1 LEEDLMKRI
10 AIVIG
15 LGVMAALLHGNPAG
29 AQDKNGQAA
38 RAASLAK
45 DVLPILKASCG
56 KCHSGGGSK
65 GGIDLSSYAT
75 MKKGGKG
82 GPVFVEGDPD
92 KSPLVTSISGDK
104 PDMPKKATPLT
115 KAQVAAISAW
125 VKEGAKN
132 N

>member
-1 LEEDLMKRI
+1 MKRLSL
-10 AIVIG
+10 VLG
-15 LGVMAALLHGNPAG
+15 LGLTAALLQGTSAG
-29 AQDKNGQAA
+29 AQEKNPAA
-38 RAASLAK
+38 RAASFSK
-45 DVLPILKASCG
+45 DVLPILKASCA
-56 KCHSGGGSK
+56 KCHAGKDAK

-104 PDMPKKATPLT
+104 PDMPKKAAPLT
-115 KAQVAAISAW
+115 KAQVATISAW

>member
-1 LEEDLMKRI
+1 MK
-10 AIVIG
+10 ATLLIG
-15 LGVMAALLHGNPAG
+15 LGLAAALSGEPP
-29 AQDKNGQAA
+29 A
-38 RAASLAK
+38 RAASFSK
-45 DVLPILKASCG
+45 DVLPILKASCS
-56 KCHSGGGSK
+56 KCHSGKESK
-65 GGIDLSSYAT
+65 GGVDLSSYAA

-104 PDMPKKATPLT
+104 PDMPKKAAPLT
-115 KAQVAAISAW
+115 KQQIAAISAW

>member
-1 LEEDLMKRI
+1 MRTIGIIL
-10 AIVIG
+10 G
-15 LGVMAALLHGNPAG
+15 LGLLVVSAAS
-29 AQDKNGQAA
+29 AQEKT
-38 RAASLAK
+38 RAASFSK
-45 DVLPILKASCG
+45 DVMPILKASCA
-56 KCHSGGGSK
+56 KCHASGGAK
-65 GGIDLSSYAT
+65 GGIDLSSYAA

-115 KAQVAAISAW
+115 KQQVAVISAW

>member
-1 LEEDLMKRI
+1 MKRI
-10 AIVIG
+10 VLTAAIGIV
-15 LGVMAALLHGNPAG
+15 AALLVGPSVT
-29 AQDKNGQAA
+29 AQDRTA
-38 RAASLAK
+38 RAASFAK

-56 KCHSGGGSK
+56 KCHSGGGAK
-65 GGIDLSSYAT
+65 GGIDLSSYAA

-82 GPVFVEGDPD
+82 GAVFVEGNPD

-104 PDMPKKATPLT
+104 PDMPKKAAPLT
-115 KAQVAAISAW
+115 KQQVATISAW

>member
-1 LEEDLMKRI
+1 MRTMAI
-10 AIVIG
+10 AAV
-15 LGVMAALLHGNPAG
+15 LGFLAGAPAG
-29 AQDKNGQAA
+29 AQEKT
-38 RAASLAK
+38 RAASFSK

-56 KCHSGGGSK
+56 KCHTGGGAK
-65 GGIDLSSYAT
+65 AGVDLSGYAA
-75 MKKGGKG
+75 MKKGAKG

-104 PDMPKKATPLT
+104 PDMPKKAPPL
-115 KAQVAAISAW
+115 KKEQVAIIAAW

>member
-1 LEEDLMKRI
+1 
-10 AIVIG
+10 
-15 LGVMAALLHGNPAG
+15 
-29 AQDKNGQAA
+29 
-38 RAASLAK
+38 
-45 DVLPILKASCG
+45 
-56 KCHSGGGSK
+56 
-65 GGIDLSSYAT
+65 

-104 PDMPKKATPLT
+104 PDMPKKAAPLT
-115 KAQVAAISAW
+115 KQQVATISAW

>member
-1 LEEDLMKRI
+1 MSRI
-10 AIVIG
+10 AIV
-15 LGVMAALLHGNPAG
+15 LAVALLFGIPVL
-29 AQDKNGQAA
+29 AQDAPGRTT
-38 RAASLAK
+38 RAVSFSK
-45 DVLPILKASCG
+45 EVLPILKTSCG
-56 KCHSGGGSK
+56 KCHSGGGAK
-65 GGIDLSSYAT
+65 GGVDLSNYAS

-104 PDMPKKATPLT
+104 PEMPKKAAPLT
-115 KAQVAAISAW
+115 KAQVTTISTW

>member
-1 LEEDLMKRI
+1 MKRI
-10 AIVIG
+10 A
-15 LGVMAALLHGNPAG
+15 LGIILAAMTAGMVESSAG
-29 AQDKNGQAA
+29 AQEKNQVA
-38 RAASLAK
+38 RAASFSK

-56 KCHSGGGSK
+56 KCHTGKDAK
-65 GGIDLSSYAT
+65 GGVDLSSYAS

-104 PDMPKKATPLT
+104 PDMPKKAAPLA
-115 KAQVAAISAW
+115 KAQVATISAW

>member
-1 LEEDLMKRI
+1 LEEDLVKRI

-15 LGVMAALLHGNPAG
+15 LGWMAALLEGRSAG
-29 AQDKNGQAA
+29 AQEKNGQAA
-38 RAASLAK
+38 RAASFSK
-45 DVLPILKASCG
+45 DVLPILKASCA
-56 KCHSGGGSK
+56 KCHNGGGAK
-65 GGIDLSSYAT
+65 GGVDLSSYAA

-82 GPVFVEGDPD
+82 GPVFVEGNPD

-104 PDMPKKATPLT
+104 PDMPKKAPPLA
-115 KAQVAAISAW
+115 KAQVATISAW

>member
-1 LEEDLMKRI
+1 MNRI
-10 AIVIG
+10 TPVVG
-15 LGVMAALLHGNPAG
+15 LGIVAALVLGSAAR
-29 AQDKNGQAA
+29 AQEQKPPA
-38 RAASLAK
+38 RAASYSK
-45 DVLPILKASCG
+45 DVLPILKASCA
-56 KCHSGGGSK
+56 KCHTGKDAK
-65 GGIDLSSYAT
+65 GGVDLSGYAA

-104 PDMPKKATPLT
+104 PDMPKKAAPLA
-115 KAQVAAISAW
+115 KAQVAVISAW

>member
-1 LEEDLMKRI
+1 MRTILGI
-10 AIVIG
+10 AIV
-15 LGVMAALLHGNPAG
+15 ALCFGASAG
-29 AQDKNGQAA
+29 AQERAPQAA
-38 RAASLAK
+38 RAASFAK
-45 DVLPILKASCG
+45 DVMPILKASCS
-56 KCHSGGGSK
+56 KCHSGGGAK
-65 GGIDLSSYAT
+65 GGVDLSSYAA

-104 PDMPKKATPLT
+104 PDMPKKAAPLA
-115 KAQVAAISAW
+115 KAQVALISAW

>member
-1 LEEDLMKRI
+1 MKRI
-10 AIVIG
+10 VLAAAIGIV
-15 LGVMAALLHGNPAG
+15 AALLVGPSVT
-29 AQDKNGQAA
+29 AQDRTA
-38 RAASLAK
+38 RAASFAK

-56 KCHSGGGSK
+56 KCHSGGGAK
-65 GGIDLSSYAT
+65 GGIDLSSYAA

-82 GPVFVEGDPD
+82 GAVFVEGNPD

-104 PDMPKKATPLT
+104 PDMPKKAAPLT
-115 KAQVAAISAW
+115 KQQVATISAW

>member
-1 LEEDLMKRI
+1 MTRI
-10 AIVIG
+10 VMAVSLG
-15 LGVMAALLHGNPAG
+15 LIAALLCGFPAR
-29 AQDKNGQAA
+29 AQEQTT

-56 KCHSGGGSK
+56 KCHGGGNAK

-75 MKKGGKG
+75 IKKGGKSG
-82 GPVFVEGDPD
+82 AVIVEGDPD

-104 PDMPKKATPLT
+104 PDMPKNGKPLT
-115 KAQVAAISAW
+115 KAQVMTISAW

>member
-1 LEEDLMKRI
+1 MRI
-10 AIVIG
+10 MLVTG
-15 LGVMAALLHGNPAG
+15 LAFLLVASAG
-29 AQDKNGQAA
+29 AQERAPQA

-45 DVLPILKASCG
+45 DVLPILKASCS
-56 KCHSGGGSK
+56 KCHSGKEAK
-65 GGIDLSSYAT
+65 GGVDLSSYAT

-92 KSPLVTSISGDK
+92 KSSLVTSISGDK
-104 PDMPKKATPLT
+104 PEMPKKAAPLT
-115 KAQVAAISAW
+115 KAQVMLISAW

>member
-1 LEEDLMKRI
+1 MTR
-10 AIVIG
+10 AATG
-15 LGVMAALLHGNPAG
+15 LGLSIALLFGLS
-29 AQDKNGQAA
+29 A
-38 RAASLAK
+38 RADERPLRAVSFSKEVA
-45 DVLPILKASCG
+45 PILKASCG
-56 KCHSGGGSK
+56 KCHSGGGAK
-65 GGIDLSSYAT
+65 GGVDLSTYMA
-75 MKKGGKG
+75 MKKGGKS

-115 KAQVAAISAW
+115 KAQVMTISTW